1 MPRLTG
7 HIQDRSLRAW
17 LSKMLVLLS
26 CARQRVVSGG
36 FRRGLSRLACCL
48 LMSLAWAIQ
57 REAQSSGR
65 AIEERLAQAQAAY
78 EKQQYQQ
85 AEAMLKAIL
94 VIPPAASY
102 LFAANELLGLALT
115 SQGRHAAA
123 SAYFKAAVRADPSS
137 VVGRTNLAA
146 NLAQLNQH
154 DLAEQELAERP
165 PARTWQ
171 LRAKPQP
178 WGVLR
183 QSRQVSR
190 GRSLVEAGQQHPAVR
205 VFQWIRSGGCPNGGR
220 DAPGSRAS
228 DQVVNQTA
236 RRR

>member
-7 HIQDRSLRAW
+7 HIQDSSLRAW
-17 LSKMLVLLS
+17 LSNMLVLLS
-26 CARQRVVSGG
+26 RARQRVAFGG

-48 LMSLAWAIQ
+48 LAVGLAWAI
-57 REAQSSGR
+57 RGEAQSSGR

-94 VIPPAASY
+94 VTPPAASY

-137 VVGRTNLAA
+137 VLGRTNLAA

-154 DLAEQELAERP
+154 DLAEQE
-165 PARTWQ
+165 
-171 LRAKPQP
+171 
-178 WGVLR
+178 
-183 QSRQVSR
+183 
-190 GRSLVEAGQQHPAVR
+190 
-205 VFQWIRSGGCPNGGR
+205 F
-220 DAPGSRAS
+220 
-228 DQVVNQTA
+228 
-236 RRR
+236 